1 MKQGFRIFAAIILAV
16 FGVLLCMNTI
26 SAHNYSNDWNLGV
39 VLPSVIGLGFLA
51 LSIILIFKKGH
62 IIRNRTVRKIFI
74 AGIVLFSLVFIV
86 IESLI
91 IIDPMTHGSDE
102 AGEVDTVIVLGC
114 GIWPDGRPTLALAMR
129 LDKAVE
135 YYMDNPHVN
144 IIVSGGQGANEP
156 YPEAVAMKEY
166 LVNKGIPE
174 EKILNENKST
184 STREN
189 FEFSRKMM
197 NVPDGE
203 IKKIIFIT
211 SDFHIFRAR
220 ILARRFGFDAYAI
233 AAPTPRV
240 ILINS
245 YLREFFAFIKS
256 MLVDY

>member
-1 MKQGFRIFAAIILAV
+1 MKQGFRIFAAIILAA

-189 FEFSRKMM
+189 F
-197 NVPDGE
+197 
-203 IKKIIFIT
+203 
-211 SDFHIFRAR
+211 
-220 ILARRFGFDAYAI
+220 
-233 AAPTPRV
+233 
-240 ILINS
+240 
-245 YLREFFAFIKS
+245 
-256 MLVDY
+256 